1 MESLNFPSFDDV
13 RSFGS
18 ERAWTGR
25 PAVLALLVDRL
36 EPKRLL
42 DVGCKSGWLIDHSQA
57 PFKVG
62 IDTDDAPGVCAC
74 ADACTLPFRSASFDV
89 VTLLDV
95 IEHLPKGMEGVAISE
110 ASRVLEPGGYLVVST
125 PADWHVGK
133 LTDPLWMLYG
143 HRHYQMSPR
152 PDLGRAGGAG
162 PCPRWNQRPLGR
174 RHWAPDRVRLPEAS
188 AADSL
193 RPCALPVGMARL
205 RQAGPLHPRCRE
217 PQARSR
223 RDAGSSSVAQPG
235 FVSGGGL

>member
-125 PADWHVGK
+125 PADWRVGK

-143 HRHYQMSPR
+143 HRHYQMSRVLTWVEQAGLDPVLVGTRGHWADVIGLPIEYACQRLR
-152 PDLGRAGGAG
+152 PPIPFGRALFRWGWHDYAKPGRYTHVVVSRKRDQGGTQEA
-162 PCPRWNQRPLGR
+162 PRSPSR
-174 RHWAPDRVRLPEAS
+174 
-188 AADSL
+188 
-193 RPCALPVGMARL
+193 AL
-205 RQAGPLHPRCRE
+205 
-217 PQARSR
+217 
-223 RDAGSSSVAQPG
+223 
-235 FVSGGGL
+235 